1 MLEAENRRKAADHT
15 RTKSALK
22 KSNVALAESLEAHAF
37 LESVL
42 NASKDCIK
50 VLTLDGDIIFMNTGG
65 REVMEVDDLETLL
78 GRPWLSMWEG
88 EGATA
93 ASDAL
98 DEARTG
104 ASSHFLAWA
113 PTAKG
118 TQKYWDV
125 SVSHLVGVDDKAGHI
140 LSISRDITIAKE
152 AEELREFLSRELSH
166 RIKNSLALAQAIGLQ
181 TFRDVDKAKLRDFSG
196 RLAALGV
203 AQELLLQASWEA
215 VSIRA
220 VVENTLLP
228 LGCADRFDIDGEDLE
243 LGAQKGLSL
252 ALAIHELGTNSLK
265 YGALSVPSGRVGI
278 RWSVNDG
285 EFRFAWTDRG
295 GPPVKTPDTKG
306 FGTRILTRNLQT
318 DFGGT
323 VELNYCETGVVLS
336 LIAPFGVLDS
346 SDPPTLAL

>member
-1 MLEAENRRKAADHT
+1 MFEAENRREVADHS

-50 VLTLDGDIIFMNTGG
+50 VLDLGGEIIFMNAGG
-65 REVMEVDDLETLL
+65 KEVMGVDDLETLL
-78 GRPWLSMWEG
+78 GRSWLSLWDGEG
-88 EGATA
+88 EAA
-93 ASDAL
+93 ASAAL
-98 DEARTG
+98 DEARAG
-104 ASSHFLAWA
+104 GSSQFLAWA
-113 PTAKG
+113 PTIKG
-118 TQKYWDV
+118 SQKYWDV
-125 SVSHLVGVDDKAGHI
+125 TVSHLVGVDGRPGHI

-152 AEELREFLSRELSH
+152 AEELREFLARELSH

-220 VVENTLLP
+220 VIENTLLP
-228 LGCADRFDIDGEDLE
+228 LGCGDRVGIVGEDLE

-265 YGALSVPSGRVGI
+265 YGALSVPEGRVDI
-278 RWSVNDG
+278 DWSVVDDL
-285 EFRFAWTDRG
+285 FRLSWSDRG
-295 GPPVKTPDTKG
+295 GPPVSAPATKG

-318 DFGGT
+318 DFGGK
-323 VELNYCETGVVLS
+323 VDLNYYGSGVVLS
-336 LIAPFGVLDS
+336 LVAPLGAVET

>member
-1 MLEAENRRKAADHT
+1 MLEADNRREVADHT

-42 NASKDCIK
+42 NASKDCIM
-50 VLTLDGDIIFMNTGG
+50 VLDLGGAIIFMNSGG
-65 REVMEVDDLETLL
+65 REVLEVDDLEALL
-78 GRPWLSMWEG
+78 GRSWFELWDG
-88 EGATA
+88 DGRGAA
-93 ASDAL
+93 GAAL
-98 DEARTG
+98 DEARAG
-104 ASSHFLAWA
+104 RASQF
-113 PTAKG
+113 TASAATFKG
-118 TQKYWDV
+118 RPKFWDV
-125 SVSHLVGVDDKAGHI
+125 TVSCLAGVDGKPGHI
-140 LSISRDITIAKE
+140 LSIARDITIAKD

-220 VVENTLLP
+220 VIENTLLP

-265 YGALSVPSGRVGI
+265 YGALSVSGGRVRI
-278 RWSVNDG
+278 IWSVDDG
-285 EFRFAWTDRG
+285 ELRFSWIDRG
-295 GPPVKTPDTKG
+295 GPPVRAPDSKG

-318 DFGGT
+318 DFGGE
-323 VELNYCETGVVLS
+323 VELNYYPSGVVLS
-336 LIAPFGVLDS
+336 LIAPFGALDS
-346 SDPPTLAL
+346 SDPPALAF